1 MGMKKL
7 LTMIILSL
15 LFSSNSFG
23 SGGSGEL
30 QISDRVISNFQ
41 TYINYRKPVVFLVT
55 VDGQNS
61 VGWKCPYSRCVTTGS
76 MNEKKRCES
85 QFGKICEIFALR
97 RSIKWKN
104 EQTINFK
111 GNDKKFSSKDTLNEI
126 KTKLTKLGFYN

>member
-1 MGMKKL
+1 
-7 LTMIILSL
+7 
-15 LFSSNSFG
+15 
-23 SGGSGEL
+23 
-30 QISDRVISNFQ
+30 
-41 TYINYRKPVVFLVT
+41 
-55 VDGQNS
+55 
-61 VGWKCPYSRCVTTGS
+61 

-111 GNDKKFSSKDTLNEI
+111 GNDKKFSSKDSLNEI